1 MSQNNW
7 DEQKIEQLLSQMPK
21 PIDSRSKE
29 DVFKGIQQD
38 FDTSIK
44 PKKKR
49 KYWAPPAVG
58 VAAMIT
64 LTLLGITYI
73 NSSSSNDEMAVQ
85 YEAKESA
92 STSADDSATMKN
104 VAEEEASESIEMN
117 AISDSSNKESE
128 IVMGSSDM
136 EFSKAVYEEDVQN
149 YTPFQIGLAGGQANS
164 VPVTI
169 LIPNEMI
176 QNDFANDSPTQ
187 LEVYQQYAPLI
198 NEEALGFSE
207 YHPYKGEFTT
217 EEDSIIHVLP
227 ENHDYDLASATI
239 EVYGSSL
246 KYTFDEY
253 KEIRYQNEDGSTVEF
268 DQEGKPSEPLTLTK
282 DKLMQNY
289 YLFTSADGREYLS
302 PSFGQSFE
310 TITEALEAMKTKP
323 NDIYTTL
330 IPRGVKYEI
339 QEEDK
344 VVRITFAEPLD
355 LEAMDPKVA
364 TYLIEGILLTGAGF
378 QQVIQFE
385 NVVQSNWN
393 GFDFTKPMPMPI
405 GPNKMYFE
413 NIQ

>member
-7 DEQKIEQLLSQMPK
+7 NEQKIEQLLSQMPK
-21 PIDSRSKE
+21 PSDSRSKE
-29 DVFKGIQQD
+29 DVFIRLQQEI
-38 FDTSIK
+38 DTSII

-64 LTLLGITYI
+64 LTLLGVTYI
-73 NSSSSNDEMAVQ
+73 NNSSSNDEMAVQ
-85 YEAKESA
+85 HDAKESA
-92 STSADDSATMKN
+92 SIYADESSTTVN
-104 VAEEEASESIEMN
+104 EAEEATGSIEMSTLDN
-117 AISDSSNKESE
+117 SNKESV
-128 IVMGSSDM
+128 IAMGSDDL
-136 EFSKAVYEEDVQN
+136 EVSKAVYEEDLQN
-149 YTPFQIGLAGGQANS
+149 YTPFQIGLAGDQANS

-169 LIPNEMI
+169 LIPNKII
-176 QNDFANDSPTQ
+176 QNDFVNNTPTQ
-187 LEVYQQYAPLI
+187 LEVYQQYAPII

-217 EEDSIIHVLP
+217 EEDSLIHVLP
-227 ENHDYDLASATI
+227 GNHDYDLAGATM

-246 KYTFDEY
+246 KYTFNEY
-253 KEIRYQNEDGSTVEF
+253 KEIRFQNQDGSTVEF
-268 DQEGKPSEPLTLTK
+268 DQVGKPREPLTLTK

-302 PSFGQSFE
+302 PSFDQSFK
-310 TITEALEAMKTKP
+310 TIAEALEAMKTKP
-323 NDIYTTL
+323 NDIYTTV

-364 TYLIEGILLTGAGF
+364 THLIEGILLTGASF
-378 QQVIQFE
+378 QQSIQFE

-405 GPNKMYFE
+405 GPNKMYYE

>member
-7 DEQKIEQLLSQMPK
+7 NEQKIEQLLSQMPK
-21 PIDSRSKE
+21 PSDSRSKE
-29 DVFKGIQQD
+29 DVFKRLQQEI
-38 FDTSIK
+38 DTSII
-44 PKKKR
+44 PEKKR

-64 LTLLGITYI
+64 LTLLGVTYI
-73 NSSSSNDEMAVQ
+73 NNSSSNDEMAVQ
-85 YEAKESA
+85 HDAKESA
-92 STSADDSATMKN
+92 STNADDSSSMLKMN
-104 VAEEEASESIEMN
+104 EEAETSSEMSTLDN
-117 AISDSSNKESE
+117 SNEE
-128 IVMGSSDM
+128 PVIAMGSSDM
-136 EFSKAVYEEDVQN
+136 EFSKAVYEKDVQN
-149 YTPFQIGLAGGQANS
+149 YTPFQIGLAGDQANS

-176 QNDFANDSPTQ
+176 QKDFANDTPSQ

-207 YHPYKGEFTT
+207 YHPYKGEFEV
-217 EEDSIIHVLP
+217 EEDSLIHVIP
-227 ENHDYDLASATI
+227 ENHDYDLASATT

-253 KEIRYQNEDGSTVEF
+253 KEIRFQNEDGSTVEF
-268 DQEGKPSEPLTLTK
+268 DQVGKPKEPMTLTK
-282 DKLMQNY
+282 DKLMKNY

-310 TITEALEAMKTKP
+310 TIAEALEAMKTKP
-323 NDIYTTL
+323 NDIYTTV
-330 IPRGVKYEI
+330 IPRGVKYEV
-339 QEEDK
+339 QEQDK

-355 LEAMDPKVA
+355 LEAMDSKVA
-364 TYLIEGILLTGAGF
+364 THLIEGILLTGGSF
-378 QQVIQFE
+378 QQSIQFE

-393 GFDFTKPMPMPI
+393 GFDFTKPMPIPI
-405 GPNKMYFE
+405 GPNKMYYE

>member
-7 DEQKIEQLLSQMPK
+7 NEQKIEQLLSQMPK
-21 PIDSRSKE
+21 PSDSRSKE
-29 DVFKGIQQD
+29 DVFKRLQEEI
-38 FDTSIK
+38 DTSII

-64 LTLLGITYI
+64 LTLLGVTYI
-73 NSSSSNDEMAVQ
+73 NNSSTNDEMAVQ
-85 YEAKESA
+85 YDAKESA
-92 STSADDSATMKN
+92 STNANDSSSMLKMN
-104 VAEEEASESIEMN
+104 EEAETSSEMSTLDN
-117 AISDSSNKESE
+117 SNEE
-128 IVMGSSDM
+128 AVIAMGSSDM
-136 EFSKAVYEEDVQN
+136 EFSKAVYENDVQN
-149 YTPFQIGLAGGQANS
+149 YTPFQIGLAGDQANS

-176 QNDFANDSPTQ
+176 QKDFAKDTPTQ

-198 NEEALGFSE
+198 NEKALGFSE
-207 YHPYKGEFTT
+207 YHPYKGKFEV
-217 EEDSIIHVLP
+217 EEGSLIHVLP
-227 ENHDYDLASATI
+227 ENHDYDLASATM

-253 KEIRYQNEDGSTVEF
+253 KEIRFENEDGLTVEF
-268 DQEGKPSEPLTLTK
+268 DQVGKAREPLTLTK

-302 PSFGQSFE
+302 PSFSQSFE
-310 TITEALEAMKTKP
+310 TITEALEAMKSKP
-323 NDIYTTL
+323 NDIYTTV

-339 QEEDK
+339 QEEDQL
-344 VVRITFAEPLD
+344 VRITFEEPLD

-364 TYLIEGILLTGAGF
+364 THLIEGILLTGGSF
-378 QQVIQFE
+378 QQSIQFE
-385 NVVQSNWN
+385 NIVQSNWN
-393 GFDFTKPMPMPI
+393 DFDFTKPMPMPI

>member
-7 DEQKIEQLLSQMPK
+7 NEQKIEQLLSQMPK
-21 PIDSRSKE
+21 PSDLRSKE
-29 DVFKGIQQD
+29 DVFNRIQEEI
-38 FDTSIK
+38 DTSII

-64 LTLLGITYI
+64 LTLLGVTYI
-73 NSSSSNDEMAVQ
+73 NNSSSNDEMAVQ
-85 YEAKESA
+85 YDAKESA
-92 STSADDSATMKN
+92 STNTGDSSTMIKMN
-104 VAEEEASESIEMN
+104 EEAETSSEMSKLDN
-117 AISDSSNKESE
+117 SNKESV
-128 IVMGSSDM
+128 ISMGASDL

-149 YTPFQIGLAGGQANS
+149 YTPFQIGLAGDQANS

-169 LIPNEMI
+169 LIPNEII
-176 QNDFANDSPTQ
+176 QKDFANNTPTQ

-198 NEEALGFSE
+198 NEETLGFSE
-207 YHPYKGEFTT
+207 YHPYKGKFTT
-217 EEDSIIHVLP
+217 EEDSLIHVLP
-227 ENHDYDLASATI
+227 ENHDYDLSSSPM
-239 EVYGSSL
+239 EVYSSSL

-253 KEIRYQNEDGSTVEF
+253 KEIRFQNEDGSTVEF
-268 DQEGKPSEPLTLTK
+268 DQVGKPREPLTLTK

-289 YLFTSADGREYLS
+289 YLFISADGREFLS

-323 NDIYTTL
+323 NDIYTTV

-344 VVRITFAEPLD
+344 VVRITFAEPID

-364 TYLIEGILLTGAGF
+364 THLIEGILLTGASF
-378 QQVIQFE
+378 QQFIQFE

-405 GPNKMYFE
+405 GPNKMYYE
-413 NIQ
+413 NIK